1 MKNLRGPLT
10 VACAI
15 TVALGTLGVTAC
27 EDSNT
32 QRTTGQTNTQPTY
45 TAPAESPRTATE
57 PTGANAPQQ
66 QADYPNNPGDTNNVD
81 QPAGA
86 PPPAAAPAPA
96 GGLAANDPSKLDDA
110 QIAAVVIALNTGEI
124 QEAQLAQTKAKSQ
137 DVKAFAA
144 HMIKA
149 HTAMLDKG
157 TKDFKA
163 SNLTPV
169 DTTVSNDLRN
179 QASMQLSSLQGE
191 NGKSFDD
198 TYINGQV
205 KAHQDALNMVDQLL
219 TAAKDSK
226 LHADLL
232 DARTHIERHLRI
244 AENIRDGVKPGNTN
258 MQKPGNANRVFE
270 R

>member
-1 MKNLRGPLT
+1 MKNLRSPLT
-10 VACAI
+10 IACAI
-15 TVALGTLGVTAC
+15 TVALGTLGISAC
-27 EDSNT
+27 EDTGT
-32 QRTTGQTNTQPTY
+32 QRTTGQTNAQPTY

-57 PTGANAPQQ
+57 PTGATTPQQ
-66 QADYPNNPGDTNNVD
+66 QADYPNNPGDTNNLDV
-81 QPAGA
+81 PAGA
-86 PPPAAAPAPA
+86 PAPAPA
-96 GGLAANDPSKLDDA
+96 GGLPANDPSKLDDA

-124 QEAQLAQTKAKSQ
+124 QEAELAQTKAKSP
-137 DVKAFAA
+137 DVRAFAA
-144 HMIKA
+144 HMLKA

-169 DTTVSNDLRN
+169 DTPVSNDLRN

-191 NGKSFDD
+191 NGRSFDD

-205 KAHQDALNMVDQLL
+205 KAHQDALNEVDQLL

-232 DARTHIERHLRI
+232 DARTHIEKHLRM

-258 MQKPGNANRVFE
+258 MQKPENAKRVYE